1 MIDGLDFN
9 SIKQVFAAAGYKI
22 QYANYGQYADQ
33 VPFVGRVRMYH
44 IELSI
49 GGKKPDCFVLYT
61 EPCNTENFFGAAR
74 HKRVMSFIRRYNRR
88 HLLYRQDI
96 INQHQDMATVMEFCS

>member
-22 QYANYGQYADQ
+22 QYANYGQYAAQ

-49 GGKKPDCFVLYT
+49 GGKKPDEFVLYT
-61 EPCNTENFFGAAR
+61 EPCNHENFFGPAKY
-74 HKRVMSFIRRYNRR
+74 KRVMSFIRRYNRG
-88 HLLYRQDI
+88 HLLYRLDI